1 MKHWFRM
8 MTLALTLMMLFPAA
22 PAAAEEKSILAD
34 IEYTSAAQVGDRL
47 FFLDGRLYVYDGDR
61 LAEAAGALFPEADLP
76 ELVLVNGGEALH
88 VLNTVKGSLFRI
100 AQGKAELVR
109 RI

>member
-1 MKHWFRM
+1 MKQWFRM
-8 MTLALTLMMLFPAA
+8 MALAMTLMMLFPAA
-22 PAAAEEKSILAD
+22 PAAAEEKSVLAD

-47 FFLDGRLYVYDGDR
+47 FFLGGRLYACDGDK